1 MEELTPTLNVRLK
14 GLTMIRTRIVLGL
27 LACIILLPW
36 CRTLMAGDR
45 AERKANILLLG
56 TFHFKDHDFRKY
68 PQDLDPIITKV
79 VKFKP
84 GTICV
89 EWLPSSEKNDFY
101 NDGYTK
107 NIAEFSQLT
116 GIAPGEAKKIT
127 EQLRRKINNQPDNL
141 ALRANLANALFIS
154 RDYLNACYQWYLIDA
169 ELQTQ
174 TPAVQE
180 KVKEILP
187 EKLKDYT
194 SKMRGEIKE
203 IAFPLARRTGL
214 EELCAIDYRGDDTAK
229 GEANGRFV
237 ERYKAK
243 NGSDPFQPKVAPV
256 FAKMNGWLEEDK
268 ANGTSTYYDKLN
280 SDAFRDIVIRLDED
294 LYSSYSSDPDFKTW
308 FELEVVKR
316 NRCIFDNIVEVV
328 EQNAGRK
335 TLVLIGASHKVY
347 LDNHFRV
354 YSEANLVQ
362 LADL

>member
-14 GLTMIRTRIVLGL
+14 GLMMIRTRIVLGL

-36 CRTLMAGDR
+36 CRLLMAGAR
-45 AERKANILLLG
+45 AEQKANVLILG
-56 TFHFKDHDFRKY
+56 TFHFKQHDFEKY
-68 PQDLDPIITKV
+68 PQDLDPVIANV

-84 GTICV
+84 GVICV
-89 EWLPSSEKNDFY
+89 EWLPPSEKNDFY

-107 NIAEFSQLT
+107 NIAELSRLT

-127 EQLRRKINNQPDNL
+127 DQLRRKISNQPDNL
-141 ALRANLANALFIS
+141 ALRTNLANTLFIS

-169 ELQTQ
+169 ELQAQ
-174 TPAVQE
+174 TPEVQK
-180 KVKEILP
+180 KVKETLP
-187 EKLKDYT
+187 EKLDEYRD
-194 SKMRGEIKE
+194 KMRGEIKE

-214 EELCAIDYRGDDTAK
+214 EELRAIDYRGDDTAK

-280 SDAFRDIVIRLDED
+280 GDAFADIVMGLDED
-294 LYSSYSSDPDFKTW
+294 LYSSYSSDPDFRTW

-316 NRCIFDNIVEVV
+316 NRCIFENIVEVI
-328 EQNAGRK
+328 EQNPGK
-335 TLVLIGASHKVY
+335 NTVVLIGASHKVY
-347 LDNHFRV
+347 LNNHFRA
-354 YSEANLVQ
+354 YSNANLVQ